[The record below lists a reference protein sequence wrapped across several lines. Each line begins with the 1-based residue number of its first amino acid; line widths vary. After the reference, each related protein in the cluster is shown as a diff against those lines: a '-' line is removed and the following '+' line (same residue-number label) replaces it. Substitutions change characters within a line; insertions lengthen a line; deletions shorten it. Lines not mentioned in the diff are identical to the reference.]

1 MKHTDTKFDGSISGF
16 IQFFPGSDRVAVM
29 ENVFGGEALLL
40 VSVGAVLEQGN
51 RRHGEGKIMLFH
63 APYMLPDE
71 AV

>member
-1 MKHTDTKFDGSISGF
+1 MKFDGGISGF

-40 VSVGAVLEQGN
+40 VSVGAETLVLEQGN
-51 RRHGEGKIMLFH
+51 RRHSEEKITLFH
-63 APYMLPDE
+63 APYTPPDE